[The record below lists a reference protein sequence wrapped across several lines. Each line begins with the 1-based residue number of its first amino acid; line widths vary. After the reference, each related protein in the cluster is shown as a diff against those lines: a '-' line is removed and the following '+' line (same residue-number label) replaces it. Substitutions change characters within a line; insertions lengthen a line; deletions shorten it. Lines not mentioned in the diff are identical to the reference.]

1 MKFYHVKSI
10 VKKKKKETIKKL
22 RKHGKL
28 INQVPENLK
37 SRMIYEIHLLIN
49 VPCDK
54 LFRYIQIKQILRD
67 SILRPL
73 FHQILNPKRDN
84 DGNNDRNGFKIYL
97 DELKIRNFSIYLSLL
112 EQKLL

>member
-10 VKKKKKETIKKL
+10 VKKKKETIKKL

-49 VPCDK
+49 AINYSDIFK
-54 LFRYIQIKQILRD
+54 LNKYYEI
-67 SILRPL
+67 
-73 FHQILNPKRDN
+73 
-84 DGNNDRNGFKIYL
+84 
-97 DELKIRNFSIYLSLL
+97 
-112 EQKLL
+112 